1 MEDTEADW
9 RCHRKTEETKG
20 IILLKYLKKMALWR
34 TTQFRQ
40 GMVSFF
46 TLGVKGESWFPL
58 NSIPKLACCLHNS
71 VHSFLQVSF
80 FLCTSFALLSR
91 ILLLYYTF
99 YNFLLCFLFPYCL
112 LLFYSVR
119 YCFSMANTSL
129 FFFSSFYC
137 PEHPLLISS
146 LSMSLPEHTL
156 LTSTLSF
163 SPQGHFLTFPL
174 SFVTSLLFLSTVSRL
189 KEIPEMKPSPMPNV
203 SWHNLQVS
211 IKTGGQVIGFI
222 GQRKW
227 NGQIRN
233 KSNIVKNSTFSIS
246 MLHL

>member
-1 MEDTEADW
+1 MDDTEADW

-71 VHSFLQVSF
+71 LHSFLQVSF

-99 YNFLLCFLFPYCL
+99 YNFILCFLFPYCL
-112 LLFYSVR
+112 LLFYSVC

-129 FFFSSFYC
+129 FYFLLSTAQNILFS
-137 PEHPLLISS
+137 
-146 LSMSLPEHTL
+146 
-156 LTSTLSF
+156 
-163 SPQGHFLTFPL
+163 FLH
-174 SFVTSLLFLSTVSRL
+174 SVCLFLSTLFSL
-189 KEIPEMKPSPMPNV
+189 LHFLFPLKDTSWLFPYLLLLHSFSCLQSPDWKEIPEMKPSPMPNV

-233 KSNIVKNSTFSIS
+233 KSDIVKNSTFSIS